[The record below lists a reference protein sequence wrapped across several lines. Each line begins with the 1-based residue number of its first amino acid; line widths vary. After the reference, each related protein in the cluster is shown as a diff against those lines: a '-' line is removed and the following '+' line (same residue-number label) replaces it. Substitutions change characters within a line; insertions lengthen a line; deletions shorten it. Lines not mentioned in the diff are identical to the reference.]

1 MFRAVSSVMCVL
13 VAQSA
18 AKHLR
23 SIDSAGSIPPEVQIF
38 CSFDTEHL
46 IIIFI
51 AVFYH
56 RVLNAQITGNR
67 DIQTSSQTTKHS
79 YVYSRKRKD

>member
-1 MFRAVSSVMCVL
+1 M
-13 VAQSA
+13 Q
-18 AKHLR
+18 
-23 SIDSAGSIPPEVQIF
+23 VQIDTM
-38 CSFDTEHL
+38 FDEMVRLMEDIKARKHKEL
-46 IIIFI
+46 EEARLVIIIIFI

>member
-1 MFRAVSSVMCVL
+1 MAKLNHRDSPVQREGVQEPDSLGVDDVAVGNL
-13 VAQSA
+13 
-18 AKHLR
+18 
-23 SIDSAGSIPPEVQIF
+23 IIII
-38 CSFDTEHL
+38 